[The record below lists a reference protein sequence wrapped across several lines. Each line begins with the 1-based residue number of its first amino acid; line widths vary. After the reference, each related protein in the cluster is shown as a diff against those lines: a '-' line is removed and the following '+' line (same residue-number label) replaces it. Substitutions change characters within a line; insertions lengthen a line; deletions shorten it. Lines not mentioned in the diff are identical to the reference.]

1 MRILLWALLGLG
13 LTSPVSADE
22 DGVKS
27 VLLRA
32 VTVTYELEASL
43 AFWRDILG
51 QEVVEWEKLDAKRA
65 QSWLNVSEEAE
76 IDFVVLK
83 GDGDHPATYIQGS
96 RITFIGIKD
105 PQRPPHETVK
115 RRGEHG
121 DMILVHRVGNLD
133 EIHRRLKAA
142 GHEFLYEPRDSGTG
156 RSRTSMVV
164 DPNGHI
170 VELIEMKYV
179 TKDD

>member
-1 MRILLWALLGLG
+1 MRSTVLFVLAALLSGQ
-13 LTSPVSADE
+13 AAANE

-32 VTVTYELEASL
+32 VTVTYELEESL
-43 AFWRDILG
+43 AFWRDIMG

-65 QSWLNVSEEAE
+65 QTWLNVSDEAE

-83 GDGDHPATYIQGS
+83 GNGDHPATYIQGS
-96 RITFIGIKD
+96 RITFIGITD
-105 PQRPPHETVK
+105 PKRPPHETVK

-133 EIHRRLKAA
+133 EIHRRLKDA

-156 RSRTSMVV
+156 RARTSMVI